1 MSFSSEAKKEIAA
14 ALPDKPCCRAAQVYG
29 MLEFGHAFSGDEISL
44 QTELEEVA
52 GIYDRLVSRVCGVNK
67 PERETLQRRTTLYQ
81 VTFSDETA
89 RHKML
94 DTFGHTAGEVSLRL
108 NRANLDCDGCA
119 RAFLRGA
126 FLVCGAVTDPQHD
139 YHLEFAVPHYNLSR
153 DLTALLREVEFP
165 AKTVTRGG
173 QYIVYIKESERIEDL
188 LTYLG
193 ATKAA
198 LEMMGVKMVKSIRND
213 TNRRTNCENANIDKT
228 VQAAGTQMDA
238 LRRIE
243 ETCGLSALPEDL
255 RAVARVRL
263 EHPEL
268 SLRDLGAAMEPPLSR
283 SGVNHRLQRIIKF
296 AEELKEG

>member
-14 ALPDKPCCRAAQVYG
+14 ALPDKPCCRAAQAYG
-29 MLEFGHAFSGDEISL
+29 MLEFGHAFSGDAISL

-52 GIYDRLVSRVCGVNK
+52 WVYDRLISRICGVDK
-67 PERETLQRRTTLYQ
+67 PHRETLHRRTTLYQ
-81 VTFSDETA
+81 STVLQQAD
-89 RHKML
+89 RHKIL
-94 DTFGHTAGEVSLRL
+94 DTFGHAPGAVSLRL

-126 FLVCGAVTDPQHD
+126 FLVCGAVTDPEHD

-153 DLTALLREVEFP
+153 DLMTLLREVEFP

-173 QYIVYIKESERIEDL
+173 QYIVYIKESERIEDC

-213 TNRRTNCENANIDKT
+213 ANRRANCENANIDKT

-238 LRRIE
+238 LRQIE
-243 ETCGLSALPEDL
+243 QICGLAALPEDL
-255 RAVARVRL
+255 RAVAQVRL
-263 EHPEL
+263 EHPEM
-268 SLRDLGAAMEPPLSR
+268 SLRDLGAALEPPLSR
-283 SGVNHRLQRIIKF
+283 SGVNHRLQRIIQF
-296 AEELKEG
+296 ANELKET